1 MRGREG
7 PGPIAD
13 EQRRSVVLI
22 KPFRALHPLSGN
34 AQAIAC
40 FPYDVAGDA
49 EAREFVSQ
57 NPSSFLRV
65 TRPEVEFPTS
75 GSPSSDDILN
85 AGKRNLEE
93 LVASGLLV
101 QDANPAIY
109 VYRLDT
115 ETHSQTGVIACCSLD
130 EYESGLI
137 KKHEKTRPDKVAER
151 TKHMVELRAQT
162 GLILVAF
169 KGNEETQFAI
179 ESATRS
185 MPIFEFTCGADI
197 KHSAW
202 RVEDLGAIIDAFTH
216 LDSLYIADGHHRIE
230 AALNARNILR
240 DRNGSASENADHD
253 YVMSGM
259 FPAEELRILPYNRVV
274 RDTGNLSDEE
284 LFARIAENFVI
295 SDAKEIP
302 PGDHGDICMYFRGR
316 WYHLHF
322 NIEYSEQPDHIEQL
336 DVTILQKY
344 LLAPVLGIGDPRT
357 DDRIGFVS
365 GARGTSELERLVDTG
380 EAEAAFALYP
390 TRMSDLLAVSDM
402 GEVMPPKSTWFEPKL
417 KDGLFVHLI

>member
-22 KPFRALHPLSGN
+22 KPFRTLHPASGN

-65 TRPEVEFPTS
+65 TRPEVEFPAS
-75 GSPSSDDILN
+75 GSSSSDDILN

-101 QDANPAIY
+101 QDASPAIY

-115 ETHSQTGVIACCSLD
+115 ETHSQTGVVACCSLD

-162 GLILVAF
+162 GLILLAF
-169 KGNEETQFAI
+169 KSNNGTNRAI
-179 ESATRS
+179 KSATTS
-185 MPIFEFTCGADI
+185 SPIFEFTCDGGI
-197 KHSAW
+197 IHTAW
-202 RVEDLGAIIDAFTH
+202 RVEDQAMIIDAFAL

-230 AALNARNILR
+230 SALNARNVIR
-240 DRNGSASENADHD
+240 DRNGSTSDNADYD
-253 YVMSGM
+253 YVMAGM

-274 RDTGNLSDEE
+274 RDIGGISDKEF
-284 LFARIAENFVI
+284 FARIGENFVI

-316 WYHLHF
+316 WFHLHF
-322 NIEYSEQPDHIEQL
+322 NVEYSEQPDPIEQL

-357 DDRIGFVS
+357 DDRIGFVG